1 MIGDMYKSMFG
12 MNSRTQVAT
21 VSPRLSIKIRGIPQD
36 NAESNMLVN
45 QLLHTKA
52 QKFKFKMFG

>member
-1 MIGDMYKSMFG
+1 MFG